1 MTAAAL
7 LLALGTSLAWAGFD
21 ATRKALTPHVPAV
34 PLVALFC
41 LGQVP
46 FFALWLAL
54 DGIPEIKEGYILAG
68 VVTVVLN
75 IAANLLFVRAV
86 FLSPLSVTIPLLS
99 LTPVFTALIAMPL
112 MGERPLP
119 LQWMG
124 ILAVVGGAFCINAD
138 PGDLRHPVRL
148 LRSLVR
154 ERGALFMAA
163 VALLWSLSS
172 TVDKMGLERSSAPLH
187 ALVQVGGVAA
197 GMLLVLALQGRLS
210 SLGSVRKRPGTFAAT
225 ILFAVTALG
234 LQLLAYSLL
243 FVSIVE
249 AIKRA
254 VGMSAALVIGRL
266 TFGERIGLL
275 RIVAVLVMGAGTA
288 LILLAEPM
296 ESRTSDPVFN
306 PESAVSSDA
315 P

>member
-7 LLALGTSLAWAGFD
+7 LLAVGTSLAWAGFD

-46 FFALWLAL
+46 FFALWLAI
-54 DGIPEIKEGYILAG
+54 DGVPEIQDGYAIAG
-68 VVTVVLN
+68 VITVVLN

-86 FLSPLSVTIPLLS
+86 FVSPLSVTIPLLS

-112 MGERPLP
+112 VGEFPLP
-119 LQWMG
+119 LQWVG
-124 ILAVVGGAFCINAD
+124 ILAVVGGAFCINAE
-138 PGDLRHPVRL
+138 PSDLRHPGRL

-154 ERGALFMAA
+154 EKGALFMGI
-163 VALLWSLSS
+163 VALLWSVTS
-172 TVDKMGLERSSAPLH
+172 TVDKLGMERSSAPLH

-197 GMLLVLALQGRLS
+197 GMLLVLAFQRRLA
-210 SLGSVRKRPGTFAAT
+210 SLGAVRKRPGTFVAT
-225 ILFAVTALG
+225 ILLAVAALG
-234 LQLLAYSLL
+234 LQLLAYALL

-254 VGMSAALVIGRL
+254 IGMTAALVIGRIS
-266 TFGERIGLL
+266 FGERIGLV

-288 LILLAEPM
+288 LILLAEP
-296 ESRTSDPVFN
+296 EEEGT
-306 PESAVSSDA
+306 PELTAATGAVVTA
-315 P
+315 PAP